1 MAKKIKISESQYNT
15 LQKYLVETPYDEVY
29 KSIKVDDII
38 EIENKGNIS
47 KYKVMYLVV
56 IKMLFYLGNTKC

>member
-1 MAKKIKISESQYNT
+1 MAKKLKVNHNIIHT
-15 LQKYLVETPYDEVY
+15 KYLVETPYDEVY

-47 KYKVMYLVV
+47 KYKSNV
-56 IKMLFYLGNTKC
+56 FWW

>member
-47 KYKVMYLVV
+47 KYKSN
-56 IKMLFYLGNTKC
+56 IWW

>member
-1 MAKKIKISESQYNT
+1 VNHNI

-38 EIENKGNIS
+38 ENGNIS
-47 KYKVMYLVV
+47 KTLS
-56 IKMLFYLGNTKC
+56 